1 MDVVRSSVDGVSVA
15 YEDRGTGEPAL
26 VFIHGLTGD
35 HSDFEAQMS
44 FFEVSNRVVGIDL
57 PGSGASG
64 RDRSEWTMAAFGK
77 DVIDVIDHLGLDDL
91 VLIGH
96 SLGGDVTV
104 ETAKRLHDRVRA
116 LVWVSSYRSLGSVK
130 PDSQREEWMAPFST
144 DFVAA
149 MDDLTRRN
157 FGPNADPDLVDE
169 VAAKARGADPTRAIN
184 VLAAKLYNEPA
195 LLDGLSKI
203 DAPVFAINP
212 GFKPNDEPSFETYNI
227 ELTVI
232 NDVGHFVM
240 MEDPDRFNHALSLIL
255 TRLTPPPTRET

>member
-15 YEDRGTGEPAL
+15 YEDRGTGAPAL

-57 PGSGASG
+57 PGSGVSG
-64 RDRSEWTMAAFGK
+64 RDRSEWTMAAFGR
-77 DVIDVIDHLGLDDL
+77 DVVDVVGHLGLDDL
-91 VLIGH
+91 MLIGH
-96 SLGGDVTV
+96 SFGGDVTV
-104 ETAKRLHDRVRA
+104 EAAKRLHDRVRA
-116 LVWVSSYRSLGSVK
+116 LVWVSSYRSLGGVK
-130 PDSQREEWMAPFST
+130 PEGEREQWLAPFST
-144 DFVAA
+144 NFVDA

-157 FGPNADPDLVDE
+157 FGPNADPVQVDE
-169 VAAKARGADPTRAIN
+169 VAARARAADPTRAID

-195 LLDGLSKI
+195 LLEGLSKI

-212 GFKPNDEPSFETYNI
+212 VFKPNDQPSFDTYNI

-240 MEDPDRFNHALSLIL
+240 MEDPDRFNHALSLIV
-255 TRLTPPPTRET
+255 TRLTAPA

>member
-1 MDVVRSSVDGVSVA
+1 MDVVRSSVDGLSVA
-15 YEDRGTGEPAL
+15 FEDRGTGAPAL

-44 FFEVSNRVVGIDL
+44 FFEMSNRVVGIDL

-64 RDRSEWTMAAFGK
+64 RDRLEWTMAAFGR
-77 DVIDVIDHLGLDDL
+77 DVVDVVEHLEMDDL

-96 SLGGDVTV
+96 SFGGDVTV
-104 ETAKRLHDRVRA
+104 EAAKRLHDRVRA
-116 LVWVSSYRSLGSVK
+116 LVWVSSYRSLGGVK
-130 PDSQREEWMAPFST
+130 SDSQLEEWLAPFST
-144 DFVAA
+144 DFAAA

-157 FGPNADPDLVDE
+157 FGPNADPVQVDD
-169 VAAKARGADPTRAIN
+169 VAAKARGADPTRAID

-212 GFKPNDEPSFETYNI
+212 GFKPNDQPSLDTYNI

-255 TRLTPPPTRET
+255 TGLTTPA

>member
-1 MDVVRSSVDGVSVA
+1 MDVVVRSSVDGVSVA
-15 YEDRGTGEPAL
+15 FEDRGSGGPTL
-26 VFIHGLTGD
+26 VFVNGLTGD
-35 HSDFEAQMS
+35 RSDFEAQMS
-44 FFEVSNRVVGIDL
+44 FFEESNRIVGIDL
-57 PGSGASG
+57 PGSGDAG
-64 RDRSEWTMAAFGK
+64 RDRLEWNMPAFGR
-77 DVIDVIDHLGLDDL
+77 DVADVVDHLGLTDV

-96 SLGGDVTV
+96 SFGGDVTV
-104 ETAKRLHDRVRA
+104 EAAKRLDNRVRA
-116 LVWVSSYRSLGSVK
+116 LVWVSSYRSLGVVK
-130 PDSQREEWMAPFST
+130 PNSQREDWLAPFST

-157 FGPNADPDLVDE
+157 FGPNADPVLVNA
-169 VAAKARGADPTRAIN
+169 VAAKARAADPTRAID

-212 GFKPNDEPSFETYNI
+212 GFKDNDEPSLGTYNI

-240 MEDPDRFNHALSLIL
+240 MEDPDRFNQALSRIL
-255 TRLTPPPTRET
+255 TRLTTPA

>member
-15 YEDRGTGEPAL
+15 YDDRGTGGPAL

-35 HSDFEAQMS
+35 HSVFEAQMS

-64 RDRSEWTMAAFGK
+64 RDRIEWTMAAFGR
-77 DVIDVIDHLGLDDL
+77 DVVDVVDHLGLTDVVL
-91 VLIGH
+91 VGH
-96 SLGGDVTV
+96 SFGGDVTV
-104 ETAKRLHDRVRA
+104 GAAKRLDNRVRA
-116 LVWVSSYRSLGSVK
+116 LVWVSSHKSLGHVK
-130 PDSQREEWMAPFST
+130 PESELEEWLAPFRA

-157 FGPNADPDLVDE
+157 FGPNADPVQVNA
-169 VAAKARGADPTRAIN
+169 VAAMAKAADPTRAID
-184 VLAAKLYNEPA
+184 VLVAYLYNEPA

-212 GFKPNDEPSFETYNI
+212 GFKPNDEPSFDVHDI
-227 ELTVI
+227 DLTI
-232 NDVGHFVM
+232 IDNVGHFIM
-240 MEDPDRFNHALSLIL
+240 MEDPDRFNQALTRIL
-255 TRLTPPPTRET
+255 TRLTPTI

>member
-1 MDVVRSSVDGVSVA
+1 MDVVRSSADGVPVA

-35 HSDFEAQMS
+35 HLDFEAQMS
-44 FFEVSNRVVGIDL
+44 FFGVSNRVVGIDL

-64 RDRSEWTMAAFGK
+64 RDRFEWTMAAFGR
-77 DVIDVIDHLGLDDL
+77 DVVDVVDHLGLTDL
-91 VLIGH
+91 ILIGH
-96 SLGGDVTV
+96 SFGGDVTV
-104 ETAKRLHDRVRA
+104 EAARRLHDRVRA
-116 LVWVSSYRSLGSVK
+116 LVWVSSDRSLGGVK
-130 PDSQREEWMAPFST
+130 PGSQREEWLAPFST
-144 DFVAA
+144 NFVAA

-157 FGPNADPDLVDE
+157 FGPNADPVQVEE
-169 VAAKARGADPTRAIN
+169 VAAKARGADPTRTID
-184 VLAAKLYNEPA
+184 VLVAKLDNEPA

-212 GFKPNDEPSFETYNI
+212 SFKPNDEPSFEAHNI

-240 MEDPDRFNHALSLIL
+240 MEDPDRFNQALSLIL
-255 TRLTPPPTRET
+255 TRLTTPT

>member
-1 MDVVRSSVDGVSVA
+1 MEVVRSSADGVSVA
-15 YEDRGTGEPAL
+15 YEDPGTGAPAL

-35 HSDFEAQMS
+35 HSNFEAQMS
-44 FFEVSNRVVGIDL
+44 FFEMSNRVVGIDL

-64 RDRSEWTMAAFGK
+64 GDRSEWTMAAFGR
-77 DVIDVIDHLGLDDL
+77 DVVDVIDHLGLADL
-91 VLIGH
+91 VLVGH
-96 SLGGDVTV
+96 SFGGDVTV
-104 ETAKRLHDRVRA
+104 EAAKRLHNGVRA
-116 LVWVSSYRSLGSVK
+116 LVWVSSYRSLGGVK
-130 PDSQREEWMAPFST
+130 PDSQREKWLAPFSS

-157 FGPNADPDLVDE
+157 FGPNADAVQVDE

-212 GFKPNDEPSFETYNI
+212 GFKDNDEPSLGTYNI

-240 MEDPDRFNHALSLIL
+240 MEDPDRFNQALSRIL
-255 TRLTPPPTRET
+255 TRLTTPP